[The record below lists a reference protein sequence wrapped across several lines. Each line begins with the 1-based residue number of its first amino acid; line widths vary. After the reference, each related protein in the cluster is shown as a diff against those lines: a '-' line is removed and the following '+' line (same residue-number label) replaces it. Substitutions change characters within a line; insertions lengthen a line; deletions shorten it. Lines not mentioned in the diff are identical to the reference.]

1 MILLINTAVVVAL
14 LGVWIRS
21 MREAPASASR
31 RRGPLPAHVCGLQ
44 AVMTSFP
51 WDREELPGGPWPRL
65 SLCPWH
71 WQAFGGGAER
81 AWRPATKGE
90 WCRVARR

>member
-1 MILLINTAVVVAL
+1 M
-14 LGVWIRS
+14 
-21 MREAPASASR
+21 SASR

-51 WDREELPGGPWPRL
+51 WEREELPGGPWPPL

-71 WQAFGGGAER
+71 CQACRARMAARHEGGMVPSCKAVIASGI
-81 AWRPATKGE
+81 
-90 WCRVARR
+90 